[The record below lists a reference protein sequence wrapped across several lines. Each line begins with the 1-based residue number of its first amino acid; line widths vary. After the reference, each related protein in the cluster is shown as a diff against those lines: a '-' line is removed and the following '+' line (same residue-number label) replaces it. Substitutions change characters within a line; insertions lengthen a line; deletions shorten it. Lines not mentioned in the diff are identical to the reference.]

1 VDGYNPHANVLVR
14 KVSSK
19 RGWGFFAF
27 VHEFYHWD
35 WEMMKKELSLRPSS
49 KQGETRLEW
58 TPNQHI
64 TLHGFNNL
72 TKSLSFNMYDICYTK
87 TKEERE
93 AYLEYIDEQYNAE
106 RLTHILKNVSDII
119 GAHVLNVAQ
128 QDYVPQGA
136 SVTFLVSEGPV
147 VEVPTES
154 YEESPGPLPDNV
166 VMQLDKS
173 HITVHTYP
181 EYHPNV
187 EISTFRADIDVS
199 TCGEISPLKAL
210 NYLIRSFDTDMMT
223 IDYRVRGF
231 TRDIYGHKLFID
243 HDISSIQNYIP
254 DEVKDLFH
262 MIDVNVYQENIFHT
276 KCKLR
281 QFDLNN
287 YLFGY
292 TKDKLT
298 LEEQSEI
305 TERLHMEMDEI
316 YYGKNMDRN

>member
-1 VDGYNPHANVLVR
+1 
-14 KVSSK
+14 
-19 RGWGFFAF
+19 
-27 VHEFYHWD
+27 
-35 WEMMKKELSLRPSS
+35 M
-49 KQGETRLEW
+49 TI
-58 TPNQHI
+58 TPEQRI

-93 AYLEYIDEQYNAE
+93 AYIEYIDEQYNSD
-106 RLTHILKNVSDII
+106 RLTAILKNVSDII

-136 SVTFLVSEGPV
+136 SVTVLISEGPI

-154 YEESPGPLPDNV
+154 YAESPGPLPESV
-166 VMQLDKS
+166 VIQLDKS

-181 EYHPNV
+181 EYHPD
-187 EISTFRADIDVS
+187 EGISTFRADIDVS

-210 NYLIRSFDTDMMT
+210 HYLAHSFDTDIMT

-231 TRDIYGHKLFID
+231 TRDTNGHKLFID
-243 HDISSIQNYIP
+243 HDIASIQNYIP
-254 DEVKDLFH
+254 DEVRSQYD

-276 KCKLR
+276 KCKLK
-281 QFDLNN
+281 QFDLDN

-292 TKDKLT
+292 TKESLSEK
-298 LEEQSEI
+298 EQQNIS
-305 TERLHMEMDEI
+305 TRLKIEMDEI
-316 YYGKNMDRN
+316 YYGKNMT